1 MKGSVI
7 IVSWKYEKDGYT
19 VVKTCA
25 WSPPGDH
32 PVGCGLRLYV
42 KDGKLVKVE
51 GDPAHPI
58 TNGRLC
64 PRCLALTEYIYH
76 PQRIIYPMKRDK
88 ADRGKDKWTRITWD
102 EAYDMIEKNVTE
114 IKAKYGPE
122 SIFSVIGTGRDMW
135 HTVPFVTFG
144 ALGSPNFSYIHSG
157 WSCYGPRCSITVYT
171 MGAGY
176 PEIDYAAQFQEDRF
190 DNPEY
195 KLPECLIV
203 WGKEPLKSNA
213 DGLFGHAIVDM
224 MKRGTKLI
232 VVDPRLTWLANR
244 AEYWLQLRPGTD
256 AALAL
261 GMLNVIINEDLY
273 DHEFATKWCHGFE
286 DLKKRVQ
293 EYPPEKVAEITWVP
307 KEKIIAAARF
317 YANAKPASI
326 SWGLATDQK
335 PNGVQ
340 HAHALCALMAI
351 CGNIDVPGGVLL
363 GAPSFAAPM
372 WWGWDSLPPELQEKR
387 LGAKEYPAVSTAIST
402 VQPDLP
408 LDAMETGKPYPLK
421 MSWVM
426 SSNPIACPTAAPQ
439 RWDKAFKN
447 LDFNVVCD
455 LFMTPSAASFGDLFL
470 PVAAFPEKD
479 GIVATHYGSITM
491 FLGAINKAIQVG
503 ECKSD
508 DEILLEL
515 GKRLNPSV
523 FPWNNIEEFLDWELD
538 QYIPGMKFAEL
549 REKGWALPPWQYKK
563 YEKGTQTFDQKPG
576 FITPTGKLELSSTL
590 FEQWGED
597 PLPYYEEPPYSP
609 YSTPEL
615 AKEYPF
621 ILTTGARSWV
631 YFHSEQRMVK
641 SLREIHP
648 DPITEIHPDAAER
661 LGIKNGD
668 WVYIENMFGKAK
680 QKAKLTLGIDPR
692 VVHSEH
698 AWWFPEKKAEGPNPS
713 GVYDANINNLVPH
726 KHIGKL
732 GFGAPYKCMI
742 CKVYKAE
749 A

>member
-1 MKGSVI
+1 M
-7 IVSWKYEKDGYT
+7 SWKYEEDGCT
-19 VVKTCA
+19 VVETCA

-32 PVGCGLRLYV
+32 PVGCGLKLYV
-42 KDGKLVKVE
+42 KDGELVEAIGNPK
-51 GDPAHPI
+51 HPI

-64 PRCLALTEYIYH
+64 PRCLALKEYIYN

-88 ADRGKDKWTRITWD
+88 ADRGKDAWTRISWD
-102 EAYDMIEKNVTE
+102 EAYGLIEKNVKE
-114 IKAKYGPE
+114 IKENYGPE
-122 SIFSVIGTGRDMW
+122 AIFSVIGTGRDMW
-135 HTVPFVTFG
+135 HTVPFITFG

-157 WSCYGPRCSITVYT
+157 WSCYGPRCAVSAYT
-171 MGAGY
+171 LGAGY
-176 PEIDYAAQFQEDRF
+176 PEIDYAAMFQEKRF
-190 DNPEY
+190 DDPQY
-195 KLPECLIV
+195 TLTDCLIV

-232 VVDPRLTWLANR
+232 VVDPRLTWLSQH
-244 AEYWLQLRPGTD
+244 AELWLQLRPGTD
-256 AALAL
+256 TALAL
-261 GMLNVIINEDLY
+261 GMLNVIINENLIDE
-273 DHEFATKWCHGFE
+273 EFVENWTFGFE

-307 KEKIIAAARF
+307 KDKIIAAARRF
-317 YANAKPASI
+317 ATAKPAAI

-340 HAHALCALMAI
+340 HAHAVLALIAI
-351 CGNIDVPGGVLL
+351 TGNIDRPGGVIV

-372 WWGWDSLPPELQEKR
+372 WWGWDSLPEELQAKR

-402 VQPDLP
+402 TQPDVP
-408 LDAMETGKPYPLK
+408 LDAMETGQPYPLK
-421 MSWVM
+421 MAWIM

-470 PVAAFPEKD
+470 PVSTFAEKD
-479 GIVATHYGSITM
+479 GIVCTHYGSLSM
-491 FLGAINKAIQVG
+491 FVGAINKAIQVG

-515 GKRLNPSV
+515 GKRLNPDV
-523 FPWNNIEEFLDWELD
+523 FPWDTMEQFLDWELD

-549 REKGWALPPWQYKK
+549 REKGWAVPEWH
-563 YEKGTQTFDQKPG
+563 YEKYRHGLQNFDGEDG
-576 FITPTGKLELSSTL
+576 FVTASRKIELSEPL
-590 FEQWGED
+590 FAEWGED

-609 YSTPEL
+609 LSTPEL
-615 AKEYPF
+615 FKEYPL

-631 YFHSEQRMVK
+631 YFHSEQRMVPQ
-641 SLREIHP
+641 LREIHP
-648 DPITEIHPDAAER
+648 DPITEIHPETAAR
-661 LGIKNGD
+661 LGIKDGD
-668 WVYIENMFGKAK
+668 WVWVENMFGKAK
-680 QKAKLTLGIDPR
+680 QKAKLTVGIDQR
-692 VVHSEH
+692 VVMSQHG
-698 AWWFPEKKAEGPNPS
+698 WWYPEQKAEGSNPG
-713 GVYDANINNLVPH
+713 GVFTSNINNLVPH
-726 KHIGKL
+726 KLIGKL

-742 CKVYKAE
+742 CKVYKA
-749 A
+749 AD